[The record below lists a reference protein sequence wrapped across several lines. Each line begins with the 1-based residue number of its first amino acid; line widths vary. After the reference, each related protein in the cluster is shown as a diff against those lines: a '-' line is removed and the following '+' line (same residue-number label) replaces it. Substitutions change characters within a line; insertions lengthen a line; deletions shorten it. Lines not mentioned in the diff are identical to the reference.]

1 MLYPDPQDR
10 HGMNDVASQ
19 EVQSLDNT
27 RTHWVELFNLAT
39 GFTFETDSWGRFAAI
54 GPDPVLGWPA
64 ASLIGQPAHVLLTGP
79 RGIADF
85 NPFRVATMTRH
96 RQVWLK
102 RGDGGLARLL
112 ISATPILDGAGAI
125 AGIRGVGMDI
135 TSLDH
140 PAGRSVSAPGRTGP
154 GRIGPGRAG
163 PGRAEVLDEILL
175 RMGQEVLASRMM
187 GAALEAL
194 VSALASEGAAVL
206 VIPEGATSPVAA
218 YGAGAG
224 ADRILD
230 VSSRY
235 LAQSL
240 HHPRTGLTM
249 TADGSKVLIA
259 PCQTRSGETAGL
271 AIWRPGGTPDWEHE
285 DHQLLTSAAN
295 IIRMVLEHETIQR
308 EMARQARTDPLT
320 GLLNRRAFL
329 EEVERH
335 MVRLDRENLAG
346 TLIFADLDFF
356 KPVNDRF
363 GHETGDKVLMHT
375 ATLLRR
381 TFRPGDLV
389 ARLGGDEFAVWMNG
403 ADHMTAAERA
413 EFLRDATPR
422 EMADVIGPEGPDISM
437 SIGIASRKPGD
448 EEKLDSLMR
457 RADMAMYEVKRGG
470 RAHWRV
476 SLKQPV

>member
-1 MLYPDPQDR
+1 MY
-10 HGMNDVASQ
+10 DVASH
-19 EVQSLDNT
+19 EVRSLDNT
-27 RTHWVELFNLAT
+27 RTHWVELFNLAS
-39 GFTFETDSWGRFAAI
+39 GFTFETDAWGRFATI
-54 GPDPVLGWPA
+54 GPDPILGWPA
-64 ASLIGQPAHVLLTGP
+64 ASLIGQPAHSLLPGP
-79 RGIADF
+79 RDGGDF
-85 NPFRVATMTRH
+85 NPFRVVTMTRH

-102 RGDGGLARLL
+102 RADGGLARLL
-112 ISATPILDGAGAI
+112 ISAAPILDAAGAI
-125 AGIRGVGMDI
+125 AGIRGAGIDI

-140 PAGRSVSAPGRTGP
+140 HAGPSTGSPKRSDRGRS
-154 GRIGPGRAG
+154 G

-206 VIPEGATSPVAA
+206 TIPEGATSPVAA
-218 YGAGAG
+218 YGAGTGAG
-224 ADRILD
+224 RILD
-230 VSSRY
+230 VAARY
-235 LAQSL
+235 LVKTL
-240 HHPRTGLTM
+240 PHPRTGLTT

-271 AIWRPGGTPDWEHE
+271 AIWRAGGTPDWEHE

-308 EMARQARTDPLT
+308 EMARQARNDPLT

-335 MVRLDRENLAG
+335 MVRLDRENEAG

-476 SLKQPV
+476 SLK